1 VKTGLTNRRIRC
13 FPQARLVRGTSRAI
27 VSTDHLNVMRTFVF
41 CVFLSLV
48 PLVRASEP
56 ASWTR
61 NSFIYVRGKTL
72 EFVVTSERVAKTP
85 IWEPGAD
92 SPPLAARKADN
103 LALAE
108 FRKLNLEDKNFV
120 RDRITLE
127 DTGDGLH
134 WIYVVGF
141 KYMGITAGFRYPV
154 EMFVLMDG
162 TVVEPIIS
170 ETK

>member
-1 VKTGLTNRRIRC
+1 
-13 FPQARLVRGTSRAI
+13 
-27 VSTDHLNVMRTFVF
+27 MRTFVI

-48 PLVRASEP
+48 PLIRASEP
-56 ASWTR
+56 GSWTR
-61 NSFIYVRGKTL
+61 NSVIYVRGKTY
-72 EFVVTSERVAKTP
+72 EFVVTSERVANTP

-92 SPPLAARKADN
+92 SPPLAARRADN

-108 FRKLNLEDKNFV
+108 FHKLNLEEKNFV

-141 KYMGITAGFRYPV
+141 KYTGMTAGFRYPV